1 MKLTKTLALASL
13 IAGSLMA
20 GNALQAQDAT
30 NTPPAGAHPR
40 MHGRPNMER
49 IAQNLKLTDDQKSQL
64 KAAMENQMQ
73 KIKALRAD
81 TSLSKEDLRAKA
93 REIHQATEAK
103 IKAILT
109 PDQLTK
115 WREIMKQRR
124 AQRPAHA
131 NPSSN

>member
-1 MKLTKTLALASL
+1 MKLTKTLALAGL

-20 GNALQAQDAT
+20 GNALQAQDVT
-30 NTPPAGAHPR
+30 NPPPAGARPHMR
-40 MHGRPNMER
+40 GRPNMER
-49 IAQNLKLTDDQKSQL
+49 IAQDLKLTDDQKSRL

-73 KIKALRAD
+73 KIKTLRAD

-115 WREIMKQRR
+115 WREIMKQRH
-124 AQRPAHA
+124 AQRQARA
-131 NPSSN
+131 NPPSN